1 MLMLGKHAF
10 VCAYMHLAALVDQKK
25 DVIERLL
32 KKVAKLPDNAKQFIF
47 ELVPEVG
54 RLQNE
59 RVKQLARQSI
69 EMQGHFHEKRPM
81 IGNAPIWQTTG
92 IVTDESAEMQTEKVS
107 VNLSVAP
114 FLSGFYWKC
123 LFFFWSG
130 TTLLMEGISVCATHE
145 CLYRSRFDN
154 WCGFSM

>member
-59 RVKQLARQSI
+59 HVKQLARQSI
-69 EMQGHFHEKRPM
+69 EMQGYFYEKRIM
-81 IGNAPIWQTTG
+81 IGSTLPLFSKQQVLLQMNQLRCRTRR
-92 IVTDESAEMQTEKVS
+92 SAS
-107 VNLSVAP
+107 I
-114 FLSGFYWKC
+114 C
-123 LFFFWSG
+123 L
-130 TTLLMEGISVCATHE
+130 
-145 CLYRSRFDN
+145 
-154 WCGFSM
+154 